1 MLAYLAVLIAP
12 TAPSWCSRGHARLGR
27 AQGKLLIGCYA
38 GLVALHAVRAQMSAD
53 SLVSSGGV
61 GERWLGFGRGGA
73 RTPPTPRM

>member
-53 SLVSSGGV
+53 
-61 GERWLGFGRGGA
+61 W
-73 RTPPTPRM
+73 